1 MTAIAARLNEMDE
14 QNLSRILVIEDDP
27 VIGTA
32 AALALQ
38 EAGGFTVEVCC
49 SGQKAVGAAKRFH
62 PDLLL
67 LDANLPGMDG
77 PVTLQALRHQPDFSD
92 LPVIFMT
99 GRAHP
104 DAVNGFH
111 AMGALGVIAKPFDPM
126 ALAARVQ
133 TLWKGAH
140 G

>member
-1 MTAIAARLNEMDE
+1 MIDIATRLSEMAE
-14 QNLSRILVIEDDP
+14 QTLTRILVVEDDP
-27 VIGTA
+27 VIA
-32 AALALQ
+32 AATALALQ

-49 SGQKAVGAAKRFH
+49 SGAKAVGAARRFR

-67 LDANLPGMDG
+67 LDANLPDMDG
-77 PVTLQALRHQPDFSD
+77 PATLEAFRHQPAFAD

-104 DAVNGFH
+104 EAVTGYH
-111 AMGALGVIAKPFDPM
+111 ALGALGVIAKPFDPM
-126 ALAARVQ
+126 MLAARVQ

>member
-1 MTAIAARLNEMDE
+1 MSAIATRLSEMAE
-14 QNLSRILVIEDDP
+14 QTLTRILVVEDDP
-27 VIGTA
+27 VIGA
-32 AALALQ
+32 ATALAFQ

-49 SGQKAVGAAKRFH
+49 SGSKAIGAARRFR

-77 PVTLQALRHQPDFSD
+77 PATLDALRRQPAFSD

-99 GRAHP
+99 GRTHP
-104 DAVNGFH
+104 DAITGYH
-111 AMGALGVIAKPFDPM
+111 ALGALGVIAKPFDPTG
-126 ALAARVQ
+126 LAARVQ
-133 TLWKGAH
+133 AIWKGVH